1 MNARLLVLLFATSS
15 CLEAPVLRVV
25 PLTFDQPLPS
35 VNTVVVGAGLRL
47 SVSSLEPL
55 KEGALFAW
63 ARTAQGLT
71 ALGPLTEETT
81 LFPVSEA
88 LALEEVLVT
97 HELTTAPSSPSP
109 SLLFRGRPGEAL
121 ALGGPGGPSAETM
134 QAALVTA
141 QLENKKLKLHSTAL
155 PFVGSGFH
163 YALWVRHEGGEP
175 MRLGKLGS
183 SGVDTFESS
192 EVLAEYDEV
201 VLTLDLDAG
210 DDDAGTELMSGH
222 TLPESALV
230 QEKKEVHE
238 H

>member
-1 MNARLLVLLFATSS
+1 MNARLLVLLVAASS

-25 PLTFDQPLPS
+25 PLTFAHQLPS
-35 VNTVVVGAGLRL
+35 VATAVAGTGLRL
-47 SVSSLEPL
+47 SVHSLEPL
-55 KEGALFAW
+55 QEGVLVAW
-63 ARTAQGLT
+63 ARTGQGLT
-71 ALGPLTEETT
+71 ALGPLAEETT
-81 LFPVSEA
+81 LFPMVDA
-88 LALEEVLVT
+88 LSLEEVLVT
-97 HELTTAPSSPSP
+97 HELTTTPASPSP

-141 QLENKKLKLHSTAL
+141 TLENKQLKLHSTAL

-163 YALWVRHEGGEP
+163 YAVWVRHEGGEP
-175 MRLGKLGS
+175 MQLGKLGS
-183 SGVDTFESS
+183 SGADTFEST
-192 EVLAEYDEV
+192 ELLAEYDEV
-201 VLTLDLDAG
+201 LLTLELDAG
-210 DDDAGTELMSGH
+210 DDAAGTELMSGH